1 MDENK
6 IEEIKKI
13 FERFEAD
20 LIDMILAYDGDL
32 GNTGLS
38 TCQATPLFLESLSYV
53 GGVLSGSHDVEH
65 VNALNKPNEPTKISI
80 LTFPEFESMLNVSLE
95 RVAVGAVTGYY
106 DTFVRLGATQL
117 EGKVKEKL
125 QAVDHRDSL
134 KTVLKEFEKKY
145 GKPENDGGLH

>member
-65 VNALNKPNEPTKISI
+65 VNALNKPNEPSKIST